1 MKRIIQSLLF
11 VGITAILTQFAFSQ
25 VKPKAP
31 KKEVSLYQDRVWT
44 NNDGKKV
51 TARAVA
57 KTQDKLTL
65 RMTDG
70 KRVQVAIDQLSKKD
84 SEWLGNWIQPVIK
97 VSSEMQTIWGP
108 KKNTT
113 VRTFTFS
120 RESVNLDYFRGKLTL
135 FEYEFPLVVA
145 AIKEF
150 IVLASKPLSDV
161 DHYRKV
167 LYTRKAISEHRAAT
181 DMLVFEVMRGKPLLG
196 VDGSGRLNPTQ
207 ALEFQ
212 DFLETFSVRD
222 WDKQQEEI
230 KKRFE

>member
-84 SEWLGNWIQPVIK
+84 SEWLGNWIQPVIT
-97 VSSEMQTIWGP
+97 QQWGVP
-108 KKNTT
+108 LT
-113 VRTFTFS
+113 RLGA
-120 RESVNLDYFRGKLTL
+120 NLRPCQHRG
-135 FEYEFPLVVA
+135 
-145 AIKEF
+145 
-150 IVLASKPLSDV
+150 
-161 DHYRKV
+161 
-167 LYTRKAISEHRAAT
+167 
-181 DMLVFEVMRGKPLLG
+181 
-196 VDGSGRLNPTQ
+196 
-207 ALEFQ
+207 
-212 DFLETFSVRD
+212 FL
-222 WDKQQEEI
+222 K
-230 KKRFE
+230 

>member
-57 KTQDKLTL
+57 KSDDKVTL

-70 KRVQVAIDQLSKKD
+70 KRVQVAIDQLSKED
-84 SEWLGNWIQPVIK
+84 SEWLGKWIQPVIK
-97 VSSEMQTIWGP
+97 VSSEIQTIYGP
-108 KKNTT
+108 KKNTS
-113 VRTFTFS
+113 VRRFVFR
-120 RESVNLDYFRGKLTL
+120 RESVIREYFYGHLTL
-135 FEYEFPLVVA
+135 YEYEFPLVVA

-150 IVLASKPLSDV
+150 IVLASKPLSDI
-161 DHYRKV
+161 DQYKKV
-167 LYTRKAISEHRAAT
+167 LYTRKAVGGYTAV
-181 DMLVFEVMRGKPLLG
+181 DLLVFEVMQGKPLLG
-196 VDGSGRLNPTQ
+196 VDGSGRLKPTE

-230 KKRFE
+230 KRRFE